1 MCPKDAEGRHR
12 ESLRAVRASLAA
24 GLIGHETLI
33 ERLLIAALAGGHV
46 LIEGAP
52 GLAKTRAVNW
62 LARAVHGSF
71 ARVQCTPDL
80 MPADLTG
87 TAVFRP
93 DTGGFE
99 FVRGPVF
106 HNIVLVDEINRA
118 PPKVQSALLE
128 AMAEGQVTSGGE
140 THPLPDPFLAVATQ
154 NPIEHEGTYPLP
166 EAQLDRFLFHVSLQL
181 PGAEDERRILDMVEA
196 ETAQAPQV
204 HGITLD
210 ALLAAR
216 RDAMAVHLS
225 PVLRDYIVRLV
236 MATRDPTL
244 ADTVEYAVSPRGS
257 LALAAASKA
266 RAWLDGRDHAVPEDV
281 DALAGDALAHRL
293 VLTWAARAE
302 GRTARALIAGI
313 VERTEAL

>member
-1 MCPKDAEGRHR
+1 MCPKDTEGRHR
-12 ESLRAVRASLAA
+12 ERIRAVRSSLAA

-33 ERLLIAALAGGHV
+33 ERLLIAALVGGHV

-62 LARAVHGSF
+62 LARSVHGSF

-166 EAQLDRFLFHVSLQL
+166 EAQLDRFLFHVALQL
-181 PGAEDERRILDMVEA
+181 PGAEDERRILDLVEA
-196 ETAQAPQV
+196 ETAHAPQV
-204 HGITLD
+204 EGIALD

-216 RDAMAVHLS
+216 KDAMAVHLS

-236 MATRDPTL
+236 MATRDPGL
-244 ADTVEYAVSPRGS
+244 ADAVEYAVSPRGS

-281 DALAGDALAHRL
+281 DVLAGDALAHRL

-302 GRTARALIAGI
+302 GRTARALIAQI
-313 VERTEAL
+313 VERTDAL